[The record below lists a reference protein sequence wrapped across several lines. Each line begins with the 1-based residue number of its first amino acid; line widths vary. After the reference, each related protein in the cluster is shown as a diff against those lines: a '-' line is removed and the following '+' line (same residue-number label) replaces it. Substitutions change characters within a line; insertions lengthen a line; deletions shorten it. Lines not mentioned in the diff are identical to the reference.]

1 MHQYV
6 KIGMIAV
13 AAVIVVRTLAG
24 FVPVVGP
31 MVNAALDGNL
41 LKKAA

>member
-6 KIGMIAV
+6 KIGLIAV
-13 AAVIVVRTLAG
+13 VAVIAVRTFAG

-31 MVNAALDGNL
+31 MVNRALDGNL
-41 LKKAA
+41 LKAA

>member
-6 KIGMIAV
+6 KIGLIAV
-13 AAVIVVRTLAG
+13 VAVIAVRSLAG

-31 MVNAALDGNL
+31 LVARAMDGNL
-41 LKKAA
+41 LKSA